1 MIIIRTTEEIELLRE
16 SNLLVSST
24 LGEIA
29 KWIQPG
35 VTTQKLDEIAEEYIR
50 SHDAIPGFLGYHG
63 YPKTL
68 CTSINNQVVHG
79 IPSDIKLK
87 EGDIVSVDC
96 GVLKNEYYGD
106 SAYTFPVGEISDE
119 IKKLLEV
126 TKESLYRGIG
136 TAIEGKRV
144 GDIGYAVQ
152 TYCESHGYSVV
163 RELVGHGIGKNLH
176 EAPEVPNYGR
186 MGKGSKLKK
195 GMVLCIEPMINIGRK
210 EVIQE
215 NDGWTIRTA
224 DKSPSAHFEL
234 AVVVQKD
241 KAEILS
247 TFRYI
252 EEI

>member
-24 LGEIA
+24 LGELA

>member
-24 LGEIA
+24 LGELA

-79 IPSDIKLK
+79 IPSAIKLR